1 MADLFFVLFFQ
12 LDDDLQTFLWG
23 GTRIMAQLTTT
34 GKLQTSRVSRKAA
47 LNTSH
52 SCQCINFVTIRIV
65 TKNIARK
72 KIIHSLT
79 LSLMTQKN
87 LWPFFCHPFLV
98 KTNWQIE
105 NQGMCSGQLYA
116 LLAMFRGCMIFFME
130 RLLDVSHY
138 SLLSREV
145 VWLFCEEVKW

>member
-1 MADLFFVLFFQ
+1 MGQTHGHPIRSRYLYYSTMLADNWQTCLFLSFQ

-52 SCQCINFVTIRIV
+52 SCQCINFLTIRIV
-65 TKNIARK
+65 TKNIVRK

-79 LSLMTQKN
+79 LSLMTHTKKN
-87 LWPFFCHPFLV
+87 LWPFFWSPFLS
-98 KTNWQIE
+98 KNKLTNWKPRDVFRI
-105 NQGMCSGQLYA
+105 A
-116 LLAMFRGCMIFFME
+116 LCITCN
-130 RLLDVSHY
+130 V
-138 SLLSREV
+138 
-145 VWLFCEEVKW
+145 